1 MFTVERKIQKYIKL
15 TVQLKRAVFSNGTL
29 KLHEEAIS
37 MVIVLLST
45 KMFDERK
52 AEENVFFENLL
63 INVDQNDA
71 NLLTKRLLQ
80 NCLCPVGPQA
90 SDYQSDATGMFGTA
104 SKLLNSMSPFSNND
118 PETLFTC
125 SKSFAD
131 KSLLLLEI
139 LTNHCTMLCPETEQE
154 SPFRSAIS
162 SFIDFSLSLAAYTE
176 NSDTKASFSI
186 SFDQLYL
193 RLCENLHKD
202 HNTII
207 LYMLLHKN
215 TAFLNYV
222 LSRTDP
228 EKLLLPLLQ
237 VSQFLCLY
245 ILTVLYVSPTPK
257 FQS

>member
-1 MFTVERKIQKYIKL
+1 
-15 TVQLKRAVFSNGTL
+15 
-29 KLHEEAIS
+29 
-37 MVIVLLST
+37 
-45 KMFDERK
+45 MFDDRK

-80 NCLCPVGPQA
+80 NYLCPVSPKA
-90 SDYQSDATGMFGTA
+90 SDSQSETGMFDVA
-104 SKLLNSMSPFSNND
+104 SKLFSSMSPFSNND

-131 KSLLLLEI
+131 KSLILLEI
-139 LTNHCTMLCPETEQE
+139 LTNHCTLLCPETELD

-162 SFIDFSLSLAAYTE
+162 SFVDFSLSLAAYTE
-176 NSDTKASFSI
+176 NSATKASFSI

-193 RLCENLHKD
+193 RLCENLHED
-202 HNTII
+202 HNTIM

-222 LSRTDP
+222 LTRTDP
-228 EKLLLPLLQ
+228 DKLLLPLLQ
-237 VSQFLCLY
+237 VIFKTQNIFGVQIKFLKKHSSFH
-245 ILTVLYVSPTPK
+245 IFVAHVFFQWK
-257 FQS
+257 FGKKTRNLPARFFRVTS